1 MELLPE
7 VVNGVTNDFLTAE
20 SNLDFLNFVRFID
33 KPDNYHV
40 YLNVVDRTP
49 VLNIVVTDENVVSI
63 PLDVLY
69 EGCPEFANY
78 YNTASFD
85 GIYNTDALTA
95 FAIYFILKSY
105 LDKEDGSDE
114 KEMMEELAR
123 IAVKFVKYGNLK
135 LDKLLSNLR
144 KPEKS
149 PEERLKNFVAKHVD
163 KFSGSQIVESPDS
176 KKEPEQLEQ

>member
-78 YNTASFD
+78 YNT
-85 GIYNTDALTA
+85 DALTA

-105 LDKEDGSDE
+105 LDKEDSSDE
-114 KEMMEELAR
+114 KEMMEKLAR

-163 KFSGSQIVESPDS
+163 KFSGSQTVESPDS

>member
-1 MELLPE
+1 MIGQISNSYTSFPLFLLFPFLLGMNKTNK
-7 VVNGVTNDFLTAE
+7 VNKK
-20 SNLDFLNFVRFID
+20 NL
-33 KPDNYHV
+33 
-40 YLNVVDRTP
+40 
-49 VLNIVVTDENVVSI
+49 
-63 PLDVLY
+63 
-69 EGCPEFANY
+69 
-78 YNTASFD
+78 
-85 GIYNTDALTA
+85 
-95 FAIYFILKSY
+95 AIYFILKSY
-105 LDKEDGSDE
+105 LDKADGSDE
-114 KEMMEELAR
+114 KEMMEKLAR